1 MKKIFVLCLAISVLL
16 SVFVGCEQ
24 TNANP
29 NDTSSEI
36 GQESD
41 QTRDNK
47 TDDITE
53 NTESGSMEETNT
65 SESTSSSDCETNS
78 SENPSET
85 NQESENTYEEETN
98 DITESTENSSAE
110 ETNTS
115 ESTSN
120 PDLNASESECLSES
134 GQKNENTSETEDASE
149 QQEND
154 KSNDNSIQT
163 NQYQFFHES
172 VEENPYDKWLK
183 NELGRGERAE
193 KTIYAEYLAFW
204 KDELVFTIESGEVIF
219 DDKEQYEQ
227 WKSDMQQWLVISQD
241 ILKNEMNMMNYS
253 LGQLEVIIPYCE
265 MVRQKVIDAK
275 RFIYYYQIYNTLTPY
290 TNIEINW
297 CVQ

>member
-1 MKKIFVLCLAISVLL
+1 MKRIFVLCLTTVLLL

-41 QTRDNK
+41 QTRDYK
-47 TDDITE
+47 TD
-53 NTESGSMEETNT
+53 
-65 SESTSSSDCETNS
+65 
-78 SENPSET
+78 
-85 NQESENTYEEETN
+85 
-98 DITESTENSSAE
+98 DITESTENTSAE
-110 ETNTS
+110 ETNIS

-120 PDLNASESECLSES
+120 SDLSASESECLLES
-134 GQKNENTSETEDASE
+134 GQENENGSETEDASE

-183 NELGRGERAE
+183 NELGRGERAK

-219 DDKEQYEQ
+219 DEKEQYEQ

-265 MVRQKVIDAK
+265 MVRQKAIDAK

-290 TNIEINW
+290 ANIEINW